1 MTRSDVALTCE
12 SGRSNGNSC
21 IALRDSVKKL
31 KFLEFI
37 IIAIPLSLFKFL
49 TTVSILGDFTACQ

>member
-1 MTRSDVALTCE
+1 MSNGLKSTYIIKTHDLFRCSLTCE

-21 IALRDSVKKL
+21 IALRDSVKK

-37 IIAIPLSLFKFL
+37 IIAIPLSLFKF
-49 TTVSILGDFTACQ
+49 